1 MDTWKMPD
9 IAGMW
14 DIWRAEDLGV
24 VGKVFGFRD
33 CESLG
38 VCGKPEGCLGWAV
51 GDPGECG
58 GET

>member
-1 MDTWKMPD
+1 MDTWKIPD

-14 DIWRAEDLGV
+14 DIWRPEDLGV

-38 VCGKPEGCLGWAV
+38 VRGKPEGC
-51 GDPGECG
+51 
-58 GET
+58 